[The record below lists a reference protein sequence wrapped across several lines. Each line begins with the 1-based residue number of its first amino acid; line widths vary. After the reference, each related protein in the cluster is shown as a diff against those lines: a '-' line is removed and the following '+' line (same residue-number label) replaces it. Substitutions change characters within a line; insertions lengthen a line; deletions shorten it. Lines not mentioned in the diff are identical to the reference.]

1 MRALI
6 FDFDGVLADT
16 EELHRAAFDAVA
28 STLGGACSRA
38 DYYGRFLG
46 LPDRDCLA
54 ALCAQVGVTPDAQ
67 QLDLLVASKRQ
78 HFAQL
83 SHTAVLYPGVPE
95 TLRRLHQHFLLAIA
109 SGAFRDE
116 INAIL
121 ERHQVRSL
129 FRAVVAMEDVRAG
142 KPAPDPYL
150 QALRALGKQTAAPL
164 SAAHCVVIEDSP
176 HGITAAHAAGM
187 RCVGVTTHHDRTVL
201 AAADAIIA
209 SVAELRHEA
218 GD

>member
-1 MRALI
+1 
-6 FDFDGVLADT
+6 
-16 EELHRAAFDAVA
+16 
-28 STLGGACSRA
+28 
-38 DYYGRFLG
+38 
-46 LPDRDCLA
+46 
-54 ALCAQVGVTPDAQ
+54 
-67 QLDLLVASKRQ
+67 VASKRK
-78 HFAQL
+78 HFARL

-95 TLRRLHQHFLLAIA
+95 TLHRLHEHFLLAIA

-142 KPAPDPYL
+142 KPAPDPFL
-150 QALRALGKQTAAPL
+150 QALRALGEQTAAPL
-164 SAAHCVVIEDSP
+164 SAEQCVVIEDSP

-187 RCVGVTTHHDRTVL
+187 RCVGVTTHHDSTVL

-209 SVAELRHEA
+209 SVAELRHEDC
-218 GD
+218 G